1 MKKVE
6 GIEMEMEERKKGLN
20 EIVLCVSIIV
30 LVIGLLIAIQG
41 LGERIS
47 LEIQSRNLPF
57 DRVWSSLGV
66 WQMEQASKR
75 FVIGAVLSLIGGAPV
90 YMISVKKFDVEEAMG
105 RSKKKVGKKVSK
117 KLKQMLEESDN

>member
-57 DRVWSSLGV
+57 DRVW
-66 WQMEQASKR
+66 
-75 FVIGAVLSLIGGAPV
+75 
-90 YMISVKKFDVEEAMG
+90 
-105 RSKKKVGKKVSK
+105 
-117 KLKQMLEESDN
+117 